1 MDFVPLWDK
10 NKIIFVNAVPLWDIS
25 NLLPLPH
32 LNHQPV
38 LLKSF
43 RYLLLPLS
51 FVYGGIV
58 WLRNWLFDKN
68 IFKSSSFNFPLI
80 CVGNLAVGG
89 TGKTP
94 MVEYLVRLLKNDFK
108 TATLS
113 RGYKRKTKGFGIANE
128 NTTALEIGDEPMQF
142 HNKFPDVTVAVGEER
157 LVAIPQLLHDKPDT
171 EVIIL
176 DDAFQHR
183 TVRAGLNIVLTAF
196 NNLYTRDL
204 VLPSGD
210 LRDVKAS
217 MKRAD
222 IIIVTKCKA
231 GLTVDEK
238 ENLIKEI
245 KPLAHQTVFFTEI
258 VYTKPYHLFNNLEA
272 PIDPATNILLLCG
285 IANPR
290 PLKDYLESKMHTYD
304 MLRYPDHHIFNSDD
318 LADIKKQFSK
328 IQNTNKVIL
337 TTEKDATR
345 LVKFEE
351 DLKDF
356 PVYVLPI
363 EHSFLFNGTDAF
375 NKLILQFIN
384 SFKK

>member
-1 MDFVPLWDK
+1 M
-10 NKIIFVNAVPLWDIS
+10 
-25 NLLPLPH
+25 
-32 LNHQPV
+32 
-38 LLKSF
+38 LKSF
-43 RYLLLPLS
+43 RYLFFPLS
-51 FVYGGIV
+51 LLYGCII

-68 IFKSSSFNFPLI
+68 ILKSASFNFPII
-80 CVGNLAVGG
+80 CIGNIAVGG

-94 MVEYLVRLLKNDFK
+94 MVEYLIRLLQNNFN

-113 RGYKRKTKGFGIANE
+113 RGYKRKTKGFAIADAT
-128 NTTALEIGDEPMQF
+128 TTALEIGDEPMQF
-142 HNKFPDVTVAVGEER
+142 HNKFPMVTVAVGEER

-171 EVIIL
+171 SVIIL

-183 TVRAGLNIVLTAF
+183 TVKAGLNIVLTAY
-196 NNLYTRDL
+196 NNLFTRDII
-204 VLPSGD
+204 LPAGD

-231 GLTVDEK
+231 GLTAAEK
-238 ENLIKEI
+238 ENIIKEI
-245 KPLAHQTVFFTEI
+245 KPLAHQTIFFTEI
-258 VYTKPYHLFNNLEA
+258 VYSKPYHLFNNLKA

-328 IQNTNKVIL
+328 IQNINKIIL

-363 EHSFLFNGTDAF
+363 EHSFLFNQGENF
-375 NKLILQFIN
+375 NKLVVEFIAA
-384 SFKK
+384 FKK